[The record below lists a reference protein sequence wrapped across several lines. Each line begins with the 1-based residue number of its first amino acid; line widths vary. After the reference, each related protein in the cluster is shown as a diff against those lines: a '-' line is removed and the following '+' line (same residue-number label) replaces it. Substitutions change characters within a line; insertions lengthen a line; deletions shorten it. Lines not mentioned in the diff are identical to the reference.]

1 MSSIIFKVDKRD
13 KDSRARIGTLTTPHG
28 IIHTPMFVPVGT
40 QATVKTLTPHEL
52 EDMGAEIVLA
62 NTYHLHL
69 RPGEDVVK
77 KMGGLGKFMGWS
89 GVTMTD
95 SGGYQVF
102 SLGVAQKKV
111 QLKDRQGRKLSKFS
125 KSVFSNVSD
134 FQILLPAVTK
144 TKQDKDLKKLK
155 AAKISEEGVKFFS
168 HLNGKAEW
176 FDAKVSIQIQEK
188 LGADLIVAFDDHES
202 PLWDYEMTK
211 ISLDRTN
218 RWGLES
224 LKYHKRKDQLM
235 YGVVHGGMYEDLRIE
250 SAQFTNRHFQALA
263 IGGSYSSKSIL
274 YQVIDWV
281 VPYFDEHKPRHLLGI
296 AEVQDLFEAVER
308 GMDFFD
314 CVAATRR
321 GRHGNLYMSPKNGGN
336 KKNNFTLSITNA
348 QFVTD
353 KNPIDPECECYTCK
367 HYTRAY
373 VSHLYKADEIL
384 GKRLGTLH
392 NVHFIINLAKKMR
405 KAILEDRFAK
415 MKKEWLSI

>member
-28 IIHTPMFVPVGT
+28 IVHTPMFVPVGT

-102 SLGVAQKKV
+102 SWGVAQKKV

-188 LGADLIVAFDDHES
+188 LGADLIVA
-202 PLWDYEMTK
+202 
-211 ISLDRTN
+211 
-218 RWGLES
+218 
-224 LKYHKRKDQLM
+224 
-235 YGVVHGGMYEDLRIE
+235 
-250 SAQFTNRHFQALA
+250 
-263 IGGSYSSKSIL
+263 
-274 YQVIDWV
+274 
-281 VPYFDEHKPRHLLGI
+281 FDEHKPRHLLGI